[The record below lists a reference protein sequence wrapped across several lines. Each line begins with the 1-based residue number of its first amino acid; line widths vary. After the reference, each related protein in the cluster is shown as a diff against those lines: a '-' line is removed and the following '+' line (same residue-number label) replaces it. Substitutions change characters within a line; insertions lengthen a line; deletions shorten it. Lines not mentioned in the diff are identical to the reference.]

1 MGAYISKQVKMHAY
15 HLKFE
20 TLDNEFFLISYEKIP
35 MESIKW
41 KANLKWPN
49 IEIIVEC
56 FSFFRIF
63 QHGKAAQKK

>member
-20 TLDNEFFLISYEKIP
+20 TLDNEFFKISYEKIP

-41 KANLKWPN
+41 KANLKWPK
-49 IEIIVEC
+49 IEIVVGN
-56 FSFFRIF
+56 IF
-63 QHGKAAQKK
+63 ENSSTWEGRP